1 MTFVWLGA
9 MVVFCVIEAA
19 TLGITAMWFAIGSL
33 AALISC
39 LFGAP
44 LWLQILWF
52 ILVSGVTLAFT
63 RPVLKKHF
71 MPNGKRTNAD
81 RVLDMQ
87 GVVTERIVNED
98 QTGRVRIGD
107 MDWKAH
113 HACGTRTLEK
123 GTVVRV
129 ADIDGNRLLVEPT
142 GEVHG
147 TDEEEEDY
155 ISIDIL

>member
-1 MTFVWLGA
+1 MTPFIV
-9 MVVFCVIEAA
+9 
-19 TLGITAMWFAIGSL
+19 TGILLL
-33 AALISC
+33 AAAVF
-39 LFGAP
+39 LFVR
-44 LWLQILWF
+44 Q
-52 ILVSGVTLAFT
+52 
-63 RPVLKKHF
+63 
-71 MPNGKRTNAD
+71 RTGRGIQDATGD
-81 RVLDMQ
+81 LRGRE

-98 QTGRVRIGD
+98 QTGRVRIGG

-113 HACGTRTLEK
+113 HAGSMRTLEK

>member
-52 ILVSGVTLAFT
+52 IIVSGVTLAFT

-87 GVVTERIVNED
+87 GVVTERIDNLAG
-98 QTGRVRIGD
+98 TGAVHIGGKT
-107 MDWKAH
+107 WTA
-113 HACGTRTLEK
+113 RT
-123 GTVVRV
+123 
-129 ADIDGNRLLVEPT
+129 
-142 GEVHG
+142 
-147 TDEEEEDY
+147 EEDSLV
-155 ISIDIL
+155 IEAGAVVEAQRIEGVKLIVREKAAAAAVEIQE